1 MLTPTQSTFLDSQ
14 RVAHLATADKT
25 GAPHVVPVCYV
36 LRGASVYIAID
47 AKPKRV
53 APLRLKRVRNIA
65 ENAAV
70 SLVVDRYDEDWS
82 RLGWVRLDGRA
93 ELIDQGQEHA
103 AALRLLRRRYVQYGS
118 MLPDDAL
125 VIAVRVDRVASWGDL
140 SGAPSSHSP

>member
-70 SLVVDRYDEDWS
+70 SLVVDRYDEDWG

-125 VIAVRVDRVASWGDL
+125 VIAVRVDRVTSWGDL
-140 SGAPSSHSP
+140 SDAPSSHSP